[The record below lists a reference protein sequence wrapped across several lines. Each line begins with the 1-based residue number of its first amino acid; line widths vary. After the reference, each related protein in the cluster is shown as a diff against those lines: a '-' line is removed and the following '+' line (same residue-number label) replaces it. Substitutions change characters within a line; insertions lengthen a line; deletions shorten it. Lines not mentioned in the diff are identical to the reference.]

1 MEIRSDSY
9 QLQIIDDPSYTIG
22 SADNHR
28 RYDHEYSFSR
38 EPISRHGIVCFDE
51 HETRHSCIVMAS
63 RGATGIH
70 EHSAVIVRDQCFV
83 AVGDQLCCLSL
94 PELHLIWSA
103 KVDFATCF
111 GVHYSAAHDSMI
123 SHGEV
128 EIAKLDFNGKI
139 LWTVGGKDIFTGNL
153 RLDEK
158 YIYVTDFNNELYRI
172 EIGTGKSEI
181 ITP

>member
-1 MEIRSDSY
+1 
-9 QLQIIDDPSYTIG
+9 
-22 SADNHR
+22 
-28 RYDHEYSFSR
+28 
-38 EPISRHGIVCFDE
+38 
-51 HETRHSCIVMAS
+51 
-63 RGATGIH
+63 
-70 EHSAVIVRDQCFV
+70 
-83 AVGDQLCCLSL
+83 
-94 PELHLIWSA
+94 
-103 KVDFATCF
+103 
-111 GVHYSAAHDSMI
+111 MI